1 MVTRKNVSFT
11 VDNKIHSKVGGN
23 FDNKSKLLAY
33 IIIQIISQNEKFKE
47 LTKNYC
53 Y

>member
-1 MVTRKNVSFT
+1 MITKKTMTLSVS
-11 VDNKIHSKVGGN
+11 NKLKERISEH
-23 FDNKSKLLAY
+23 FDNKSKLTSY